1 MNEDRSQG
9 DSARTVFA
17 GLVPNIPAD
26 DGQYQRSREH
36 ARIARGVRHTVPIL
50 LVGSMAATMLN
61 VGGAVE
67 SAEAKRPPKPK
78 AAASGLG
85 ATVKQAIAAAN
96 ATVASTASAIAKTM
110 TVTAPPT
117 TYRVVAGDTV
127 SDIAGRFGLSTASV
141 LALNGLGW
149 SSLIFPGQELKLS
162 ASGPVTPVAAV
173 DDTASNGRYTIVAG
187 DTISGIADRFGVSTL
202 SVLTANGLGWS
213 SIIYPGQ
220 TIAIPG
226 VVHPDDVAQQATA
239 PEEHAPEQIADDT
252 PAVDAAP
259 VVTEPVV
266 TEPVVEVTPPVE
278 AAPAPPPAAPADGS
292 YTIVSGD
299 TISGIAAAFGIT
311 TQALLD
317 ANGLDWSSVIH
328 PGGTLV
334 IPGATTPV
342 LNAVP
347 TSSGGSITYLNDEMR
362 ANAAIIVQVG
372 REQGVPDYGIII
384 ALATAMQES
393 SLRNLTWGD
402 RDSVGLFQQRPSSGW
417 GTVEELTNARHAAYT
432 FYQGRAGYTR
442 GLLDIAG
449 WESMPL
455 TVAAQR
461 VQISAYPDAYAKWEA
476 SARAWFAEL
485 G

>member
-1 MNEDRSQG
+1 MNEDRSQQ
-9 DSARTVFA
+9 DAARSVFA
-17 GLVPNIPAD
+17 GLVPNIPL
-26 DGQYQRSREH
+26 EH
-36 ARIARGVRHTVPIL
+36 DRHDHGRFARGVRHTVPIL

-61 VGGAVE
+61 VTGPIEPAH
-67 SAEAKRPPKPK
+67 AKRQPNPK
-78 AAASGLG
+78 ASASGIG
-85 ATVKQAIAAAN
+85 TTVKQAIAAAN
-96 ATVASTASAIAKTM
+96 AAVASTATAIARTM
-110 TVTAPPT
+110 TIAAPPT

-149 SSLIFPGQELKLS
+149 SSLIFPGQELKLTD
-162 ASGPVTPVAAV
+162 SGPVTPVAAP
-173 DDTASNGRYTIVAG
+173 AESIQSSGRYTIVAG
-187 DTISGIADRFGVSTL
+187 DTISGIAERFGVSTL
-202 SVLTANGLGWS
+202 SVLTANGLGWN

-226 VVHPDDVAQQATA
+226 VVHPDDVVAQSEE
-239 PEEHAPEQIADDT
+239 PEPIEPE
-252 PAVDAAP
+252 AAP
-259 VVTEPVV
+259 VEEVVEEPIVTS
-266 TEPVVEVTPPVE
+266 PVVETAPIVEPPAE
-278 AAPAPPPAAPADGS
+278 APAAPAPEPVNGS
-292 YTIVSGD
+292 YTIVAGD
-299 TISGIAAAFGIT
+299 TISRIAGAYGIT

-402 RDSVGLFQQRPSSGW
+402 LDSVGLFQQRPSSGW
-417 GTVEELTNARHAAYT
+417 GTVEELTNPHHAAYT

-461 VQISAYPDAYAKWEA
+461 VQISAYPDAYAKWED